1 MGQQAATTVAHFQA
15 PPPKL
20 LELRLTSQ
28 PPSPPCCRSVV
39 RTEYLSAFRTLLTLP
54 LRRADAEA
62 PGGPEAA
69 ISTVLELMNDYCIS
83 REQVWGESVTD

>member
-1 MGQQAATTVAHFQA
+1 M
-15 PPPKL
+15 
-20 LELRLTSQ
+20 
-28 PPSPPCCRSVV
+28 

-54 LRRADAEA
+54 LRRADADA

-83 REQVWGESVTD
+83 REQVWGKCVWGGGGMGKAKEGPAACVRR